1 MGNFQEVFL
10 IILSLFA
17 NLKLM
22 SGFYSCK
29 VFSYELETFK
39 NCKAVK
45 YIMIMIIAIIY
56 IFSSYVIFDQ
66 QLKITS
72 RKFSALPEKIHYPSP
87 LLTPPPHHLK
97 IQKLQVPL
105 FWKHWKIFSSPPTPF
120 PPTPCRKGKG
130 GHCEKK
136 HNKEEKETWHK
147 QM

>member
-1 MGNFQEVFL
+1 MVFIHVKFL
-10 IILSLFA
+10 
-17 NLKLM
+17 
-22 SGFYSCK
+22 
-29 VFSYELETFK
+29 VYELETFK

-87 LLTPPPHHLK
+87 LLTPPHLK

-105 FWKHWKIFSSPPTPF
+105 FWKHWKIFSSPP
-120 PPTPCRKGKG
+120 PPSAPPPVERGREDTVKRNITRKKRKRDTNKCNQNIVKRRKNG
-130 GHCEKK
+130 GHS
-136 HNKEEKETWHK
+136 W
-147 QM
+147 